1 MIDSSRV
8 RGPTN
13 IFKDRP
19 TTPFTGRQLEMYK
32 VMHYIKSPI
41 VKLLNVSGLSGIG
54 KTRFVLETAY
64 YMHVRLDFTDGIF
77 IIDLNNIKTPEG
89 IKDKLRDQN
98 VVATGQ
104 DIHSD
109 LQKKSILL
117 IFDNIDNVLKHSK
130 T

>member
-1 MIDSSRV
+1 
-8 RGPTN
+8 
-13 IFKDRP
+13 
-19 TTPFTGRQLEMYK
+19 MYK